1 MSRTVN
7 RLFTLG
13 LALLLFSA
21 SVQAQQDA
29 ATAKLREQLR
39 TALLQLRTAQ
49 AERDTLAAA
58 KTQLEQDKTALQ
70 QKFDALVKQS
80 AEDKTASD
88 KTIAGMDAKI
98 AGNETQIAQ
107 LRESLEKWKAS
118 QAEAVQLAKKTEAE
132 RQRLDQRRIELE
144 RQVGEQ
150 KIKNTEMF
158 RIGNEILTRY
168 EKFGLGTA
176 ITAREPF
183 VGVTRVKLQNLV
195 QDYGD
200 KLADQKIKAEE
211 KPRGR

>member
-1 MSRTVN
+1 MTRTVN
-7 RLFTLG
+7 HLLRLG
-13 LALLLFSA
+13 LALLLFAASA
-21 SVQAQQDA
+21 QAQQDA
-29 ATAKLREQLR
+29 ATTKLREQLR

-80 AEDKTASD
+80 AEDKAASD

-118 QAEAVQLAKKTEAE
+118 QTEAVQLAKKTEAE

-144 RQVGEQ
+144 RQVAEQ

-200 KLADQKIKAEE
+200 KLADQKIKPQE
-211 KPRGR
+211 KPQAR